1 MSLSAFFLTDSRNPS
16 QTRLGQKMT
25 VSRLSSPQDR
35 NPARP
40 QKSLEAGTPTLSGLI
55 LSLSLSV
62 LLLFKNRLTSSP
74 LLQTRFWIS

>member
-40 QKSLEAGTPTLSGLI
+40 QKSLEGGTPTLSGLI